1 MLNLQE
7 VYATYVNRTLSD
19 SLIESEKRK
28 QTFMAVSAR
37 TFFLIYQCNLHISGF
52 LSPPASGLYRDKKP
66 GNCDET
72 DNKPVT
78 VPKHAAHSGR
88 KV

>member
-28 QTFMAVSAR
+28 QTFRSVSAR
-37 TFFLIYQCNLHISGF
+37 PFFLIYQYNLHIVGILCS
-52 LSPPASGLYRDKKP
+52 PASGLFRDKKP

-88 KV
+88 KA